1 VLSKEEINKLSVRA
15 QTSEENIAREYVQN
29 VFLSILG
36 KSEGASRLL
45 FKGGTALRLIYK
57 SPRYSE
63 DLDFTG
69 IGISVKEIED
79 ILQDIFIGMERSGF
93 KIHLEDATVTTG
105 GYLGKIFADYYTHRV
120 LVKLEISFREK
131 RKIEAETAFVEND
144 YIPNYLVYHLPQKI
158 LVNEKINALL
168 GRGKPRDYFDAYFI
182 LRNNLL
188 ATEEKKRLQVILD
201 NMEKLKI
208 NFKDELGEFLP
219 RSLHPIIKKFKLT
232 LEQEIRR
239 HIG

>member
-1 VLSKEEINKLSVRA
+1 MLSNEEIIKLAVQA
-15 QTSEENIAREYVQN
+15 QTTEQNIAREYVQN
-29 VFLSILG
+29 IFLSILG
-36 KSEGASRLL
+36 KTAGASKLL

-69 IGISVKEIED
+69 IGASAMEIED
-79 ILQDIFIGMERSGF
+79 IIADIFVEMEKFGF
-93 KIHLEDATVTTG
+93 NIDLEDAKVTTG
-105 GYLGKIFADYYTHRV
+105 GYLGKIFAEYYTHRI

-131 RKIEAETAFVEND
+131 KKIEAETAFVDND
-144 YIPNYLVYHLPQKI
+144 FVPNYLVYHLPQKL
-158 LVNEKINALL
+158 LVKEKINALL
-168 GRGKPRDYFDAYFI
+168 SRAKPRDYFDAYFI

-188 ATEEKKRLQVILD
+188 AAEEKKRLKKILAD
-201 NMEKLKI
+201 LKKLKI
-208 NFKDELGEFLP
+208 DFKDELGEYLP
-219 RSLHPIIKKFKLT
+219 KSLHPMIKKFKFT

>member
-1 VLSKEEINKLSVRA
+1 MLTKEEITRLSVKS

-29 VFLSILG
+29 IFLSAM
-36 KSEGASRLL
+36 SEIKGDSGLL

-69 IGISVKEIED
+69 SGISVKEIEY
-79 ILQDIFIGMERSGF
+79 LLSAVFIEMERSGF
-93 KIHLEDATVTTG
+93 NIHLEEAKVTTG
-105 GYLGKIFADYYTHRV
+105 GYLGKIFAEFYDYRI
-120 LVKLEISFREK
+120 LIKLEISFRDK
-131 RKIEAETAFVEND
+131 RKIEAETAFIEND
-144 YIPNYLVYHLPQKI
+144 FVPNYLVYHLPQEI
-158 LVNEKINALL
+158 LIREKINALL

-188 ATEEKKRLQVILD
+188 RASEKERMKKILD
-201 NMEKLKI
+201 NLSNLKI
-208 NFKDELGEFLP
+208 DFKDELGEFLP
-219 RSLHPIIKKFKLT
+219 RSFHPIIKKLPQT

-239 HIG
+239 HLG